1 MIYWSDW
8 GNNASI
14 SEARMN
20 GDERRVIVHFNQ
32 SAWPNGLA
40 IDIKGNACGWA
51 ACRWGFVFCRTPST
65 SMAIDIKGKACG

>member
-40 IDIKGNACGWA
+40 IDIKGTACD
-51 ACRWGFVFCRTPST
+51 WGSVHVGVCVLSH
-65 SMAIDIKGKACG
+65 AIDINGHRHQM